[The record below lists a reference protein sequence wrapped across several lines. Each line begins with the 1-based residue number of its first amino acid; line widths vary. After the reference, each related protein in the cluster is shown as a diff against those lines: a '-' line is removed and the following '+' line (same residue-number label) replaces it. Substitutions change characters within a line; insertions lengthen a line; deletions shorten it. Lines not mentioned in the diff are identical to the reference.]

1 MSRSRHQKHIKT
13 GVDFGSRYNCNKNYI
28 GGTGKAAKKAAHK
41 EMRAIKKPLEQNE
54 QVEV

>member
-41 EMRAIKKPLEQNE
+41 EMRNIKKPLEQNE
-54 QVEV
+54 QAV